1 MLEPGD
7 RVGVAVSGGA
17 DSVALLRLL
26 LELRSELGIVLS
38 VVHFNHKL
46 RGQESDEDEAFVTQL
61 AREHKLELHVSG
73 ADVRAE
79 ASAGG
84 RSLETT
90 ARELRYEFF
99 QQLVTPN
106 NEGRSQLDKVATA
119 HTLDDQAETVL
130 MRILRGTGTRGLA
143 GIYPVVD
150 LEDEDEVV
158 GEVLRPLLEVRHQEL
173 SEYLNAV
180 NQPWREDSSNRDVKF
195 TRNRVRSRLLP
206 LLEGE
211 FNPAVAASLSELA
224 DIARAEEDYWQNEIA
239 GWMGTSIHWSEPE
252 WARQGQTGLVQLQ
265 AFNPQLQ
272 ERLREPGPL
281 VMNVTVDLLWLLSET
296 LAVQRRAVRAIGELA
311 GLPLE
316 FRHVDELL
324 RFAAEESDP
333 GKRLSLPLGWTVL
346 REPAALT
353 FLTPD
358 LRTQDRI
365 PSDYEYPLALP
376 GRAIVPEAGVVI
388 EALQVNPQGRQ
399 ANHDS
404 KHLWDASQL
413 VGKLV
418 VRNWRPGDRFW
429 PAHTK
434 SPKKIKELLQEHHIS
449 GSARKT
455 WPVVVSGDEV
465 VWLRGFPPPAT
476 HHPRNPEEAVIIR
489 DLPLGEP

>member
-1 MLEPGD
+1 MYHVSVHPLARRVLDHIRRLELLEPGD

-61 AREHKLELHVSG
+61 AREHKMDLHVSG

-79 ASAGG
+79 ASARG

-333 GKRLSLPLGWTVL
+333 GK
-346 REPAALT
+346 
-353 FLTPD
+353 
-358 LRTQDRI
+358 
-365 PSDYEYPLALP
+365 
-376 GRAIVPEAGVVI
+376 
-388 EALQVNPQGRQ
+388 
-399 ANHDS
+399 
-404 KHLWDASQL
+404 
-413 VGKLV
+413 
-418 VRNWRPGDRFW
+418 
-429 PAHTK
+429 
-434 SPKKIKELLQEHHIS
+434 
-449 GSARKT
+449 
-455 WPVVVSGDEV
+455 
-465 VWLRGFPPPAT
+465 
-476 HHPRNPEEAVIIR
+476 
-489 DLPLGEP
+489 